1 MRVVGE
7 VGHIRPTRKSLLSI
21 TFRLQ
26 RAATC
31 PAETPVMAFPP
42 SSVNSSSSTADRAAR
57 PVLYK
62 SRGAHGMARAARRS
76 RRSGRCPRIEVSSIE
91 DGGPLL
97 AAYGHETVW
106 RRRAIATNNGPSSTA
121 KADTQPRGSRA
132 LAPDRAPRSRRP
144 RAAGLGRELRAPR
157 LRSLRRPPW
166 LQWRA
171 RYGEAA
177 LPHPAAACR
186 FSSPR
191 SNRLPAPRHVAI
203 ERNRIHGCGRL
214 PATNHE
220 HGIYLAQSRGA
231 VVRGNRI
238 YANADRGIQ
247 LYPDARG
254 SRIVH
259 NVIDGNGQGIAISGA
274 GGQASSG
281 NLIRANVITN
291 STLRY
296 NVYSDF
302 PRRVGKHNFV
312 RFNCVYGGAA
322 ARAGGAGGIMR
333 PTRGFRLEGNLIAD
347 PGYGNR
353 SAGDFRLAA
362 HSPCRSLG
370 KRIALRSV
378 SRRSRRRLPLRLAG
392 RIPAPVTGPV
402 KRARLEVKR
411 RGGWTVARRMTTRS
425 SAFAMRVRPQIA
437 KGRRGVAIRVAA
449 PGRAP
454 SKPIWV
460 VRQR

>member
-1 MRVVGE
+1 MLSLPIALLGLAGLELPGSAASSAHHACDRYAAPHGSNGAPGTAKRPFHTPQRLVDSLHRGQT
-7 VGHIRPTRKSLLSI
+7 GCLRGGGYRFSLLTLDTRGITIRPAGSEAVTLKGPI
-21 TFRLQ
+21 K
-26 RAATC
+26 
-31 PAETPVMAFPP
+31 
-42 SSVNSSSSTADRAAR
+42 
-57 PVLYK
+57 VLP
-62 SRGAHGMARAARRS
+62 GA
-76 RRSGRCPRIEVSSIE
+76 
-91 DGGPLL
+91 
-97 AAYGHETVW
+97 
-106 RRRAIATNNGPSSTA
+106 
-121 KADTQPRGSRA
+121 RGSTIEGLNLDGVGSKGGSLKIYA
-132 LAPDRAPRSRRP
+132 SRTLLD
-144 RAAGLGRELRAPR
+144 G
-157 LRSLRRPPW
+157 
-166 LQWRA
+166 
-171 RYGEAA
+171 
-177 LPHPAAACR
+177 
-186 FSSPR
+186 
-191 SNRLPAPRHVAI
+191 NRITNERTAICVLVTAFYERPAPRHVAI

-302 PRRVGKHNFV
+302 PRRVGKRNFV

-347 PGYGNR
+347 PGYANR

-370 KRIALRSV
+370 KRIALRLV
-378 SRRSRRRLPLRLAG
+378 STHSRRRLPLRLAA
-392 RIPAPVTGPV
+392 RIPGPVTGPV

-460 VRQR
+460 VR